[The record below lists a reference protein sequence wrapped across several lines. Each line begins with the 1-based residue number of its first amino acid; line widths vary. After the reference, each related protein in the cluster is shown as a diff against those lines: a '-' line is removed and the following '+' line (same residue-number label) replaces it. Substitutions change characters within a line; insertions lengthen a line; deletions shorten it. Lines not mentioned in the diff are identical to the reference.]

1 MAAGVRERATLF
13 CTNKI
18 NMVPFNK
25 LKTQKLTLTLPVMPL
40 ATPAVPP
47 APSGVHVFLQL
58 QAPDQ
63 QVLGRTQAPRE
74 VDPDL
79 AV

>member
-1 MAAGVRERATLF
+1 MLYQHGPLTSSK
-13 CTNKI
+13 N
-18 NMVPFNK
+18 
-25 LKTQKLTLTLPVMPL
+25 QKLTLTPLPVMPL
-40 ATPAVPP
+40 ATPAVPLA
-47 APSGVHVFLQL
+47 APSGVHAFLQL
-58 QAPDQ
+58 QAPDH